1 MGYYDE
7 SHAGVDDPDP
17 VMVDVDAIVDVD
29 EPLPT
34 RLSLN
39 SIGGLKIR
47 TPQKRL
53 PYLNVMIYGDS
64 GAGKTLL
71 SGTSAFV
78 PELSPVLFID
88 VEGGTHTLS
97 HFEDTADIDIVP
109 DPGEDRTFRWTDVQ
123 KIYDALYKG
132 NHPYKT
138 VVIDSLTEMQKLAMS
153 NILGSGAKVDIDAI
167 GNLPEFKEW
176 HTNTEQMRRMVR
188 AFRDLPMNTIF
199 TALADDIADP
209 RTAKSENPKFQKVPS
224 FTKRLRQEIP
234 AFFDIVLYLYS
245 KAVGPNNVRWI
256 QTDKDN
262 NAVAKCRVYGV
273 PRAIENPNMEMLYDM
288 LIRNPAKPG
297 DIITPS
303 STQGNAEAVGGG
315 MKRKMVK
322 K

>member
-1 MGYYDE
+1 MNDLDE
-7 SHAGVDDPDP
+7 P
-17 VMVDVDAIVDVD
+17 VMDDADDVVDGDDKNVTPIS
-29 EPLPT
+29 
-34 RLSLN
+34 RLSLG

-47 TPQKRL
+47 SPQKRL
-53 PYLNVMIYGDS
+53 PNLNVLVYGDS

-71 SGTSAFV
+71 SGGAAFV

-109 DPGEDRTFRWTDVQ
+109 DPAEERTLRWTDIQ
-123 KIYDALYKG
+123 KLYNALYEGK
-132 NHPYKT
+132 HPYKT

-153 NILGSGAKVDIDAI
+153 TLLGSGDKMTIDAV
-167 GNLPEFKEW
+167 GNLPEYKDW
-176 HTNTEQMRRMVR
+176 NINTEQMRRMVR

-209 RTAKSENPKFQKVPS
+209 RSAKSENPKFLKVPS

-245 KAVGPNNVRWI
+245 KAQGPENVRFV

-262 NAVAKCRVYGV
+262 NAVAKCRVFGV
-273 PRAIENPNMEMLYDM
+273 PRAIQNPNMEMLYDM
-288 LIRNPAKPG
+288 LVRNPAKPG
-297 DIITPS
+297 SVSAQATVAA
-303 STQGNAEAVGGG
+303 TGG
-315 MKRKMVK
+315 MKRKTMVK